1 MNSIAAVDMQ
11 TAPQLLYGLDF
22 FMCRLKEYAGGGAV
36 RKRRK
41 KRKEEEKERTKLALL
56 V

>member
-1 MNSIAAVDMQ
+1 MPAAIKRSKAEGMIE
-11 TAPQLLYGLDF
+11 LG
-22 FMCRLKEYAGGGAV
+22 RLKEYAGGGAV

-56 V
+56 F

>member
-1 MNSIAAVDMQ
+1 LKYCHFLAIGIRYLS
-11 TAPQLLYGLDF
+11 TALPTG
-22 FMCRLKEYAGGGAV
+22 LKEYAGGGAV

-41 KRKEEEKERTKLALL
+41 KRKEEEKERTKLSLL

>member
-1 MNSIAAVDMQ
+1 MWNLFRNLSKK
-11 TAPQLLYGLDF
+11 LLCASHFL
-22 FMCRLKEYAGGGAV
+22 RLKEYAGGGAV

-56 V
+56 F

>member
-1 MNSIAAVDMQ
+1 MNDVM
-11 TAPQLLYGLDF
+11 GG
-22 FMCRLKEYAGGGAV
+22 LKEYAGGGVV
-36 RKRRK
+36 RKKRK